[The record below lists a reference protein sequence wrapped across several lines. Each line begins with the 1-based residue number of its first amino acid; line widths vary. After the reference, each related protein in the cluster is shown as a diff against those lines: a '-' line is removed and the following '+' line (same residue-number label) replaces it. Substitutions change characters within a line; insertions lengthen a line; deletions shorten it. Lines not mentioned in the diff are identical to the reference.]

1 MMWWR
6 LSAGSC
12 LEGNPAV
19 PLYVGPQPWVL
30 DRLGEDFDRTTK
42 SLTDSALKSDHAD
55 KIHLGSWIELNC
67 EINIAFSFSITAS
80 DGAKQR

>member
-1 MMWWR
+1 MRGVVEGTGEMSDFFEADLR
-6 LSAGSC
+6 LCEQLCDEPGRNES
-12 LEGNPAV
+12 
-19 PLYVGPQPWVL
+19 
-30 DRLGEDFDRTTK
+30 TK

-80 DGAKQR
+80 NGAKQR